1 LSSWPAWACP
11 VHGLELESSA
21 DAFQC
26 PNGEAYPIRQSIP
39 RFVDSQSY
47 TAGFGAQWNRF
58 RVTQLDSYTGTRLSE
73 QRLRRCL
80 SEAVWTSLAGRQV
93 LECGC
98 GAGRFTEILVREGA
112 FVTAVD
118 MSEAVT
124 ANHDNVQS
132 ERHRVLQADL
142 MRLPFAPRQY
152 DVVMCLGVLQHT
164 PDTLLALQR
173 LWEHV
178 RPGGHLVVDHYAWNW
193 RRYTTAAPLFR
204 AWMKR
209 LPPPAALRWNE
220 RLVRFFLPLHLRA
233 RSRVAKLLLGRVT
246 PVVYYGDI
254 YPELT
259 PEQQY
264 EWSLLDTHD
273 GLTDCYKRLLTKAQF
288 EKMLTTLG
296 GGELWCAPGG
306 NGIEARLR
314 RPSRAD

>member
-1 LSSWPAWACP
+1 M
-11 VHGLELESSA
+11 ELQATA
-21 DAFQC
+21 DVLQC
-26 PNGEAYPIRQSIP
+26 PNGEAYPIRHSIP
-39 RFVDSQSY
+39 RFVESQSY
-47 TAGFGAQWNRF
+47 AAGFGAQWNRF
-58 RVTQLDSYTGTRLSE
+58 RLTQLDSHTGTRLSE

-80 SEAVWTSLAGRQV
+80 GETVWTSLVGRQV

-124 ANHDNVQS
+124 ANRDNVRS

-164 PDTLLALQR
+164 PDTVSALKR
-173 LWEHV
+173 LYEQV
-178 RPGGHLVVDHYAWNW
+178 RPGGYLVVDHYAWSW
-193 RRYTTAAPLFR
+193 RHYTTAAPLFR

-209 LPPPAALRWNE
+209 LPPAAALRWNE
-220 RLVRFFLPLHLRA
+220 RLVRFFLPLHVRA
-233 RSRVAKLLLGRVT
+233 RSRAARLLLGRVT

-259 PEQQY
+259 PDQHFQ
-264 EWSLLDTHD
+264 WSLLDTHD
-273 GLTDCYKRLLTKAQF
+273 GLTDWYKRLLTKAQF
-288 EKMLTTLG
+288 EKMLHALG
-296 GGELWCAPGG
+296 GEELWCATGG
-306 NGIEARLR
+306 NGVEARLR
-314 RPSRAD
+314 RPMSSA

>member
-1 LSSWPAWACP
+1 M
-11 VHGLELESSA
+11 ELQASP
-21 DAFQC
+21 DAFRC

-39 RFVDSQSY
+39 RFVESQSY
-47 TAGFGAQWNRF
+47 VAGFGAQWNRF
-58 RVTQLDSYTGTRLSE
+58 RVTQLDSHTGTRLSE

-80 SEAVWTSLAGRQV
+80 GEALWTSLAGRQV

-124 ANHDNVQS
+124 ANRDNVRS
-132 ERHRVLQADL
+132 DRHRVLQADL

-164 PDTLLALQR
+164 SDTALALQR

-178 RPGGHLVVDHYAWNW
+178 RPGGYLVVDHYARTW

-209 LPPPAALRWNE
+209 LSPPAALRWNE

-233 RSRVAKLLLGRVT
+233 RSRVTKLLLGRVT

-259 PEQQY
+259 AGQHY

-273 GLTDCYKRLLTKAQF
+273 GLTDWYKRLLTKAQF
-288 EKMLTTLG
+288 EAMLTSLG
-296 GGELWCAPGG
+296 GEALWCAPGG